1 MISDV
6 RRLLGAID
14 VFEERGVITVKGIPT
29 FTFTKDVE
37 KYWQTSKLNK
47 NMFITL
53 NRSEIKLHSFFAI
66 ELEVM
71 LSKLL
76 DVAHLRT
83 NRRALIKI
91 LHLLRSETWLKNREQ
106 VYPPPLDIKY
116 LKEIKFNLLP
126 HQQKFLDHYMFIK
139 PRYNLRGAL
148 LMTPAGGGKTV
159 SGISIAVCANPDYTV
174 IVCPKN
180 AVYDV
185 WLKTLKND
193 MVKPQEVWVA
203 ADDMP
208 ANPRYKWF
216 IFHYEAL
223 ERAIALAQR
232 FKDKRC
238 VVLLDECHSLNEVTS
253 LRTDR
258 FLQLCNIAQPVDI
271 IWASGT
277 PIKAMGSETIPL
289 FRSIDPLFTPAVE
302 VAFKKIFNQDMSK
315 ANEILAHR
323 LGIIAF
329 NVPKSTFMTD
339 KPIMEDRY
347 VTIPNGAEYTLEAIR
362 LKMATF
368 IQERRN
374 HYAAN
379 MHEYETLY
387 FDCLRQ
393 HYERTIR
400 NDTERLDYG
409 RYKACVHRFRTK
421 GVPYDGWALDATFC
435 NQFEKN
441 KILPNIPQTLRKPFM
456 ESKTVVK
463 YVALKIRG
471 ECLGNVL
478 SKERE
483 RCNVDML
490 QAVGFGE
497 IIDGGTKK
505 TVIFTSYVNVVD
517 ECYTRLTKDGYSPL
531 RVYGDTNSDLVNII
545 DTFRKQPDANPLV
558 ATYQSLSTAVPLIMA
573 NTMIMLNSP
582 FRFHEQEQAIARC
595 WRIGQ
600 DSPVYVYRFFL
611 DTQGMPNISTRSED
625 IFEWSRQ
632 QVNQLLGV
640 DINDNTAAAVESLT
654 QESHGELLETDT
666 PLDWF
671 SRNKYPLNPSL
682 GW

>member
-1 MISDV
+1 
-6 RRLLGAID
+6 
-14 VFEERGVITVKGIPT
+14 
-29 FTFTKDVE
+29 
-37 KYWQTSKLNK
+37 
-47 NMFITL
+47 
-53 NRSEIKLHSFFAI
+53 
-66 ELEVM
+66 
-71 LSKLL
+71 
-76 DVAHLRT
+76 
-83 NRRALIKI
+83 
-91 LHLLRSETWLKNREQ
+91 
-106 VYPPPLDIKY
+106 
-116 LKEIKFNLLP
+116 
-126 HQQKFLDHYMFIK
+126 
-139 PRYNLRGAL
+139 
-148 LMTPAGGGKTV
+148 
-159 SGISIAVCANPDYTV
+159 
-174 IVCPKN
+174 
-180 AVYDV
+180 
-185 WLKTLKND
+185 
-193 MVKPQEVWVA
+193 
-203 ADDMP
+203 
-208 ANPRYKWF
+208 
-216 IFHYEAL
+216 
-223 ERAIALAQR
+223 
-232 FKDKRC
+232 
-238 VVLLDECHSLNEVTS
+238 
-253 LRTDR
+253 
-258 FLQLCNIAQPVDI
+258 
-271 IWASGT
+271 
-277 PIKAMGSETIPL
+277 
-289 FRSIDPLFTPAVE
+289 
-302 VAFKKIFNQDMSK
+302 
-315 ANEILAHR
+315 
-323 LGIIAF
+323 
-329 NVPKSTFMTD
+329 
-339 KPIMEDRY
+339 
-347 VTIPNGAEYTLEAIR
+347 
-362 LKMATF
+362 MATF

-400 NDTERLDYG
+400 NDTERLDYE

-517 ECYTRLTKDGYSPL
+517 ECFTRLTKDGYSPL

-654 QESHGELLETDT
+654 QESHAELLETDT

-671 SRNKYPLNPSL
+671 SRKKYPLNPSL